1 MENKCYYVSSRGLLK
16 SCDFHSPNPK
26 SSCNNDFNY
35 LIDMIK
41 SNMMFNNMSIYVCS
55 DLLLFFVINILP
67 KIKYKFVLVTGDSDL
82 IVPREILSE
91 NHFNSLINSKYLLK
105 WFAQN
110 TQIQNYDKIIQ
121 LPIGLDYHTISNNQ
135 NHKWKL
141 LNENHLPFSQEA
153 ILQKIKINSIPF
165 FERIN
170 KIYVNFTID
179 NDRFKDRI
187 SSLQN
192 ISPNLLVIN
201 QTFTPRTINWNN
213 IIKYTFVLS
222 PFGFGMDCHRTWE
235 TLCLGSIPIIK
246 APNFKKLFEDLP
258 VLIVNNWS
266 EVNEDLLNA
275 TINNFK
281 SKTFNYEKL
290 TLGYWKGI
298 IKINNL

>member
-1 MENKCYYVSSRGLLK
+1 MENLCYYINSRGLLK

-41 SNMMFNNMSIYVCS
+41 LNKMFDNMSIYVCS
-55 DLLLFFVINILP
+55 DLILFFVTNILP
-67 KIKYKFVLVTGDSDL
+67 KIRHKFVLVTGDSDL
-82 IVPREILSE
+82 TVPREILSE
-91 NHFNSLINSKYLLK
+91 NHFNLLINSKYLLK
-105 WFAQN
+105 WFSQN
-110 TQIQNYDKIIQ
+110 TQIQNNDKIIQ
-121 LPIGLDYHTISNNQ
+121 LPIGLDYHTISNNP

-141 LNENHLPFSQEA
+141 LNENHLPKSQEVV
-153 ILQKIKINSIPF
+153 LQKIKISSIPF

-179 NDRFKDRI
+179 NDRFKDRMN
-187 SSLQN
+187 SLRT
-192 ISPNLLVIN
+192 ITPNLLVIN

-222 PFGFGMDCHRTWE
+222 PFGNGMDCHRTWE
-235 TLCLGSIPIIK
+235 VLCLGSIPIIK
-246 APNFKKLFEDLP
+246 APNFKSLFEDLP

-266 EVNEDLLNA
+266 EVNEDLLNT

-290 TLGYWKGI
+290 TLEYWKN
-298 IKINNL
+298 KFKNL